1 MEICQKQRTTDFP
14 KDGIFSID
22 GEEDKPFGKTCRM
35 INGNIV
41 VHFFRVGDSGV
52 LSPITKRIIAY
63 VLGGSNCFVIVYVL
77 GGSNCFVID
86 IDPYVIACNS
96 HVII

>member
-63 VLGGSNCFVIVYVL
+63 VLGGSNCFVI
-77 GGSNCFVID
+77 
-86 IDPYVIACNS
+86 DPYVSGSCRF
-96 HVII
+96 IIRSVSAHYVKVG